1 MSESSRFHSQLAS
14 IMEVLANAAVAEICE
29 LVEDGY
35 AVLRLEISRREKENE
50 GLRRKL
56 HALELRVAREN
67 AQRSAGGYVC
77 LERAKTRGEP
87 RSRVEMEPS
96 CDSAGAVRVHA
107 EIPSSPTAAPAQ
119 PKEECDVI
127 LIGESSNFQ
136 TQEDEQST
144 SDEQINQAIG
154 SEEEDESNLF
164 GQRVEAVDHS
174 HSSTHSLSDSVTH
187 NTHTIDNHTHNVT
200 PTCSYSMASDP
211 LSAHSNAGDTHP
223 PDMQF
228 SLLGAE
234 HTPHTQGP
242 QTSHPIHGSLPVA
255 AETGSGSGLGSLF
268 VCPFCG
274 KSLASLKTLK
284 THMRVHTGE
293 KPFGCAQCGK
303 RFSDSSNLKRHQS
316 VHTGERRYRC
326 SHCGKGFAQ
335 SGSLKVH
342 LTIHTGQRGFR
353 CIKCGKTFISNAQ
366 LRNHQ
371 SRHHPPPTAT

>member
-67 AQRSAGGYVC
+67 AQRSAGSYVC
-77 LERAKTRGEP
+77 LERAKRCEP
-87 RSRVEMEPS
+87 RCRVEMEPS
-96 CDSAGAVRVHA
+96 CDSAGTDRVHT
-107 EIPSSPTAAPAQ
+107 EIQSSPTASQAQ

-136 TQEDEQST
+136 TQEDEQSVT
-144 SDEQINQAIG
+144 DEQIIQPIG
-154 SEEEDESNLF
+154 SEEQDESNVF

-174 HSSTHSLSDSVTH
+174 QPSVHTLSESVTH
-187 NTHTIDNHTHNVT
+187 NTHTIDNQTHNLT
-200 PTCSYSMASDP
+200 PACSYSMTSDP
-211 LSAHSNAGDTHP
+211 LSAHNTGDTHT
-223 PDMQF
+223 PDVPY

-234 HTPHTQGP
+234 HAPHTQNS
-242 QTSHPIHGSLPVA
+242 QTSHPIHSSLPVVA
-255 AETGSGSGLGSLF
+255 AETGSGSGVGSLF

-371 SRHHPPPTAT
+371 SRHHPPPTVT